1 MRRRRPAGFTLIE
14 LLVAISAMALL
25 ALMSWR
31 GLDGMARA
39 QAANRERGD
48 ALLTLQTTL
57 TQWSA
62 DLDAVM
68 QFGQTPAID
77 WDGRVLRLTR
87 RGADQAVPAVHVVA
101 WTLRAGA
108 DGPRWRRWQS
118 PPFTTRSGWR
128 EAWTLAAS
136 WGQDGASEAR
146 SSEVALVPL
155 ESWQLYYFRNGS
167 WSPAVGADALG
178 GLTPLP
184 DGVRLVLSLPPGPS
198 LAGLLTRDWLRPTL
212 SAPKT

>member
-87 RGADQAVPAVHVVA
+87 RGADQAVPAVHVQ
-101 WTLRAGA
+101 LQGQRARDQASRHGRMDGA
-108 DGPRWRRWQS
+108 DS
-118 PPFTTRSGWR
+118 R
-128 EAWTLAAS
+128 EA
-136 WGQDGASEAR
+136 DCH
-146 SSEVALVPL
+146 
-155 ESWQLYYFRNGS
+155 
-167 WSPAVGADALG
+167 
-178 GLTPLP
+178 
-184 DGVRLVLSLPPGPS
+184 
-198 LAGLLTRDWLRPTL
+198 
-212 SAPKT
+212 